1 MKEEITDK
9 KTEELS
15 KLIKEKEKLYQ
26 EIKRKLVPLI
36 LKFIKAAEKVKGHIR
51 YWELYDKIET
61 FGLIHYDFER
71 IIYELHRDEVIKYNH
86 LITTKCA

>member
-1 MKEEITDK
+1 MKEDITDK

-36 LKFIKAAEKVKGHIR
+36 LKFIKAAEKVQGYIR
-51 YWELYDKIET
+51 YWELYDKIES
-61 FGLIHYDFER
+61 FGLIHYDFKR
-71 IIYELHRDEVIKYNH
+71 IINELDTDRLIRYHGF
-86 LITTKCA
+86 ITTK